1 MKLINGILK
10 LLGVAGIALLL
21 YGLVQLF
28 IENEL
33 YKYGLYGLGIILC
46 VLIYYLVNRYEN
58 EREISLEFLENNL
71 KYQKG
76 KVKEY
81 KKIEIDLINEI
92 GKLIKD
98 NTNLKRDLS
107 FQVKATDDAE
117 KLLSDYLIKKE
128 QTIPFGEQDNTQ
140 DNEQAYTC
148 LQCGSDNVRET
159 PKMIICNEC
168 GKRRKK

>member
-58 EREISLEFLENNL
+58 EREISLEFLENI
-71 KYQKG
+71 KR
-76 KVKEY
+76 VK
-81 KKIEIDLINEI
+81 
-92 GKLIKD
+92 
-98 NTNLKRDLS
+98 
-107 FQVKATDDAE
+107 
-117 KLLSDYLIKKE
+117 
-128 QTIPFGEQDNTQ
+128 
-140 DNEQAYTC
+140 
-148 LQCGSDNVRET
+148 
-159 PKMIICNEC
+159 
-168 GKRRKK
+168 